1 MLAGAIG
8 AILGDSSL
16 FWIARKSSA
25 KMQPHL
31 DKALE
36 NPKVRSAWDGLQRS
50 PGLLIVAGRYV
61 PGMRFAV
68 NASMGL
74 SDIPYRRFFGWSV
87 LSGALWSVYTC
98 ALAYWVSTTLAGY
111 PLASLL
117 ISSLITSG
125 ALAAVYFV
133 NKRKKRKEEAAE
145 RAASERRFGGSR
157 RVRREN
163 RNVSGRPGRPARTA
177 GAQDARE
184 RHVALAVPVRAIER
198 NRRVAATVLA
208 GGFAYRIFLW
218 LLPFGLVV
226 GGALGL
232 SNADSTE
239 EAVEGGGLPGAVTNA
254 IGDAARSANSESWW
268 LFAIGVPLLLWAG
281 YSGSKAIQLIHA
293 LVWDQSPPKPRPLL
307 GSLAFTGTVLAF
319 MAAVAATWWLREDWP
334 GLLAPVLTVVRSRV
348 SGFGFHFTFRTA
360 MLPGGSC
367 CPARSSSQWDSRW
380 STR

>member
-1 MLAGAIG
+1 MAVVEKKESFWKRHLVALILGGFAVLLVVIVAGQLLEDGDISKWLADLPEEWAYVLTLCFIWFDAVIPIFPGETTLSAASTIAAGGGLTLGLVMLAGAIG

-16 FWIARKSSA
+16 FWIARKSAA

-36 NPKVRSAWDGLQRS
+36 NPKVRSAWDGLHRS

-145 RAASERRFGGSR
+145 QAASGNSAI
-157 RVRREN
+157 
-163 RNVSGRPGRPARTA
+163 PAGPA
-177 GAQDARE
+177 
-184 RHVALAVPVRAIER
+184 
-198 NRRVAATVLA
+198 
-208 GGFAYRIFLW
+208 
-218 LLPFGLVV
+218 
-226 GGALGL
+226 
-232 SNADSTE
+232 STE
-239 EAVEGGGLPGAVTNA
+239 T
-254 IGDAARSANSESWW
+254 
-268 LFAIGVPLLLWAG
+268 
-281 YSGSKAIQLIHA
+281 
-293 LVWDQSPPKPRPLL
+293 
-307 GSLAFTGTVLAF
+307 
-319 MAAVAATWWLREDWP
+319 
-334 GLLAPVLTVVRSRV
+334 
-348 SGFGFHFTFRTA
+348 
-360 MLPGGSC
+360 
-367 CPARSSSQWDSRW
+367 
-380 STR
+380 